1 MFFLRR
7 FILNYF
13 LFDSHCGDT
22 RLGVPLPPLG
32 PHASDA
38 WDGFQAEREKL
49 LLELNQQGAN
59 PVIMAG
65 KVAGA

>member
-1 MFFLRR
+1 M
-7 FILNYF
+7 
-13 LFDSHCGDT
+13 
-22 RLGVPLPPLG
+22 GVPLPPLG